1 MSKRRTAANGQVK
14 SSRGTVTAERH
25 ILGGKKGVTATVSRI
40 ALQLVDFS
48 VVFSMVF
55 GGCCSN
61 VWTYERLLKLSPQ
74 IGSALTFAQMAFITL
89 QGLPQFLIWQPT
101 KSMAPTLRP
110 RQVPLREWGTQV
122 VILTSGSL
130 LNNWVYAFDVP
141 IPVQIVFRSAVPIV
155 SMIFGYLF
163 LRKHYSFTQVVA
175 VLLVVVGVVLATLS
189 RSSPSNSGPPI
200 DSTRYTIGILMLIS
214 SLFLSG
220 FLGILQEQ
228 TYGKYGPCWREGV
241 FYTHFL
247 SLPAVLIFLP
257 HVKKGFVDLHHAS
270 PSLQTSILILAA
282 NLCTQLVCVSGVN
295 QLTSRVSSVSTN
307 LVLTTRKALSLCL
320 SVWWFGNGWNMQL
333 ASGASLV
340 LTGSLLYAFAGL
352 RQIEAQKKQE

>member
-1 MSKRRTAANGQVK
+1 MSHRRTSANGSAK
-14 SSRGTVTAERH
+14 SPVQHVQEGIVAN
-25 ILGGKKGVTATVSRI
+25 VSRV

-74 IGSALTFAQMAFITL
+74 IGSALTFSQMTFITL
-89 QGLPQFLIWQPT
+89 QGLPQFLTWQSS
-101 KSMAPTLRP
+101 KSVVPSLRP
-110 RQVPLREWGTQV
+110 RQVPLKEWGTQV
-122 VILTSGSL
+122 VILTAGSL

-155 SMIFGYLF
+155 SMVFGYLF
-163 LRKHYSFTQVVA
+163 LRKSYSLTQVGA
-175 VLLVVVGVVLATLS
+175 VLIVVLGVVLATLS
-189 RSSPSNSGPPI
+189 RSSPTSAGPI
-200 DSTRYTIGILMLIS
+200 VDTSRYTIGILMLIS

-220 FLGILQEQ
+220 FLGILQER

-247 SLPAVLIFLP
+247 SLPAILIFLP
-257 HVKKGFVDLHHAS
+257 HVKRGFVDLHHAS
-270 PSLQTSILILAA
+270 PSPSTSILILAA
-282 NLCTQLVCVSGVN
+282 NLSTQLVCVSGVN

-307 LVLTTRKALSLCL
+307 LVLTARKALSLCL
-320 SVWWFGNGWNMQL
+320 SVWWFGNGWNIQL

-340 LTGSLLYAFAGL
+340 LIGSLLYAFAGL
-352 RQIEAQKKQE
+352 REMETKKKRG

>member
-1 MSKRRTAANGQVK
+1 
-14 SSRGTVTAERH
+14 
-25 ILGGKKGVTATVSRI
+25 
-40 ALQLVDFS
+40 
-48 VVFSMVF
+48 MVF

-74 IGSALTFAQMAFITL
+74 IGSALTFSQMLFITL
-89 QGLPQFLIWQPT
+89 QGLPRFLTWQ
-101 KSMAPTLRP
+101 SSQSFLPTLRP
-110 RQVPLREWGTQV
+110 RQVPMREWATQV
-122 VILTSGSL
+122 VVLTAGSL

-141 IPVQIVFRSAVPIV
+141 IPIQIVFRSAVPIV
-155 SMIFGYLF
+155 SMIFGYVF
-163 LRKHYSFTQVVA
+163 LRRSYSFTQVAA
-175 VLLVVVGVVLATLS
+175 VVIVVVGVVLATLS
-189 RSSPSNSGPPI
+189 RSSSQS
-200 DSTRYTIGILMLIS
+200 STSVDTGRYAVGILMLVS

-220 FLGILQEQ
+220 FLGILQER

-247 SLPAVLIFLP
+247 SLPAVLLFLP
-257 HVKKGFVDLHHAS
+257 HVKKGFLDLHKAS

-282 NLCTQLVCVSGVN
+282 NLGTQLVCVSGVN

-307 LVLTTRKALSLCL
+307 LVLTARKAMSLCL
-320 SVWWFGNGWNMQL
+320 SVWWFGNGWNVQL

-352 RQIEAQKKQE
+352 RQSDKKRE